1 MAKLRAEEA
10 HADEVVRLLHKRRLK
25 HLRAVR
31 RGELITLVSGA
42 DDDPFAHARMRRVSA
57 QQWRLEM
64 PSHTRWEPTPFE
76 AGLGD
81 IVATLVDAFG
91 WTLAKL
97 D

>member
-10 HADEVVRLLHKRRLK
+10 DADEVIRLLHKRRLR

-31 RGELITLVSGA
+31 RGELITLVSG
-42 DDDPFAHARMRRVSA
+42 DDPFAHARMRRVSA

-64 PSHTRWEPTPFE
+64 PSHSRWQPTPFE

-81 IVATLVDAFG
+81 IVSTLVDAFG